1 MINGVPCVQMVQNG
15 QVVWMPVQAQQPVP
29 PAQLQPAQPVVAP
42 QPVAHA
48 APNSVFSMIAA
59 SNPAALST
67 AQAMPAGNAIVGYNH
82 QGRPINAMGQVIG
95 EYGYPIRG

>member
-1 MINGVPCVQMVQNG
+1 
-15 QVVWMPVQAQQPVP
+15 MPVQAQQPV
-29 PAQLQPAQPVVAP
+29 QPQPVVAP

-59 SNPAALST
+59 SNPAALNAT
-67 AQAMPAGNAIVGYNH
+67 QAMPAGNAIVGYNH
-82 QGRPINAMGQVIG
+82 QGRPVNAMGQVIG